1 MISSETIQQFSDL
14 IERKLDPIKIVLFG
28 SHAKGTPNLYS
39 DLDILVITNKSNVPR
54 FKRGREIRLDLQRIA
69 DIDIDILVYTQQEIE
84 EWKDV
89 EFSFLNSILKTG
101 KVIYEK

>member
-1 MISSETIQQFSDL
+1 MSKVNMSPQTITQRLEHLSQ
-14 IERKLDPIKIVLFG
+14 IRK
-28 SHAKGTPNLYS
+28 
-39 DLDILVITNKSNVPR
+39 LVITSKSTVPR

-101 KVIYEK
+101 KVIYQS